1 MRTSNRIFRINIGNG
16 LFLVCELTWNRT
28 LNFLEGI
35 TWNRLLFSA
44 ISISYVP
51 CLNYI
56 IRDGIARSIDILRCD
71 TSSSNRI
78 FCINVS
84 DCLSIRGKL
93 SSWIAL
99 YCFKGVSRNRFL
111 FSCIA
116 VSYITCFN
124 YIIGNCITRYIYVLN
139 SNVTL
144 LIWDI
149 ICQCTCKRNSISSSI
164 IINFTRKFSNIIR
177 FWISCW
183 ICISN
188 NYFRD
193 CNITT
198 C

>member
-1 MRTSNRIFRINIGNG
+1 M
-16 LFLVCELTWNRT
+16 FLISKLPRSWT

-78 FCINVS
+78 FRINIGNGLFLIS
-84 DCLSIRGKL
+84 KL
-93 SSWIAL
+93 PSWIAL
-99 YCFKGVSRNRFL
+99 YFFKSITRNRFL
-111 FSCIA
+111 FCCIRL
-116 VSYITCFN
+116 SYITCFN
-124 YIIGNCITRYIYVLN
+124 YIIGNCITRYINVLN